1 MPSDES
7 WNLASQPFRGP
18 LLFVTPSGLR
28 SCQLSHG
35 GSSIKFKKTSILNV
49 LPESLHLSRDK
60 GSYTRDVRVHWSVV
74 KGRLNAALYINAH
87 STCLP
92 ARQQLLK
99 FSLLLSIAAQPVSAA
114 GWQLPS
120 PAQLSNPVLRLHA
133 FLLTE
138 IPSLVLSSANKHY
151 CETVWGFVQFLR
163 NVLGLQL
170 SVRMHHE
177 TTTLSENCNYPYK
190 EQRVE
195 KDNTDSITGS
205 TGFTNYFVF
214 PFLSIPS
221 YLDALQVLFY
231 PFGFSLQASLLPAPW
246 SPLFASPMVCDAL
259 FLHHN

>member
-1 MPSDES
+1 M
-7 WNLASQPFRGP
+7 
-18 LLFVTPSGLR
+18 
-28 SCQLSHG
+28 
-35 GSSIKFKKTSILNV
+35 
-49 LPESLHLSRDK
+49 
-60 GSYTRDVRVHWSVV
+60 
-74 KGRLNAALYINAH
+74 
-87 STCLP
+87 
-92 ARQQLLK
+92 
-99 FSLLLSIAAQPVSAA
+99 
-114 GWQLPS
+114 
-120 PAQLSNPVLRLHA
+120 LRLHA